1 MEKAD
6 LILRARYVLTMS
18 QETPLEHAAVAVRG
32 PEIVAVGPERELL
45 ERFETS
51 LLLGDE
57 HSVLLPGLINAHT
70 HAPMVYLRGIAD
82 DLPLRQ
88 WLQEHIWP
96 IEGKLLGPE
105 FIRDATELA
114 CLEMLKAGITTYN
127 DMYFFEEDAAAS
139 VKKLGMRA
147 VLGAGV
153 LDFPTRVASG
163 TREYL
168 QRAEELIRNFK
179 DDELITPSVAPHAPY
194 SCGPEGQ
201 KQAARMAEHYG
212 VPLHVHLAETEW
224 EHQEIRR
231 LYGKSPVRFLD
242 SLGVLSERTLAAHC
256 VWGEGGEI
264 ELLAKRKVGVAHC
277 PKSNLKLASG
287 IAPVARMLEEGVRGC
302 LGTDG
307 AASNN
312 TLDILAEASL
322 AARLHKAASGDPTV
336 LSAPEVLK
344 MATLW
349 GAQSLGLADRVGT
362 IQVGKEADL
371 LLLGLSAPHLT
382 PLYNIH
388 SHLVYAA
395 RASDV
400 RAVLVRGKVLVND
413 GKLLSADEGEIL
425 EKARWWARRIR
436 SL

>member
-1 MEKAD
+1 
-6 LILRARYVLTMS
+6 
-18 QETPLEHAAVAVRG
+18 
-32 PEIVAVGPERELL
+32 
-45 ERFETS
+45 
-51 LLLGDE
+51 
-57 HSVLLPGLINAHT
+57 
-70 HAPMVYLRGIAD
+70 
-82 DLPLRQ
+82 
-88 WLQEHIWP
+88 
-96 IEGKLLGPE
+96 
-105 FIRDATELA
+105 
-114 CLEMLKAGITTYN
+114 
-127 DMYFFEEDAAAS
+127 
-139 VKKLGMRA
+139 
-147 VLGAGV
+147 
-153 LDFPTRVASG
+153 
-163 TREYL
+163 
-168 QRAEELIRNFK
+168 
-179 DDELITPSVAPHAPY
+179 
-194 SCGPEGQ
+194 
-201 KQAARMAEHYG
+201 MAEHYG

-256 VWGEGGEI
+256 VWVEGGEI

-287 IAPVARMLEEGVRGC
+287 IAPVARMLEEGVRVC